1 MVQMN
6 AFRVIARRRATVP
19 QYHQSEP
26 TNAPPGLT
34 PPTNLPSSSPNLSLP
49 PVPRRS
55 IKKFRKYYIANI
67 SSKHGSTQNQ
77 VITSGTYHKSGAA
90 DFIRLETSE
99 NVGGT
104 LGVILLESRPNKG
117 PNTPRLLR
125 RLSQSNAVKS
135 IGNLVPIAPN
145 LGYFSSMRREASG
158 SPNVDP
164 FPATPQETITFQV
177 PLALDSVVVLAGMIS
192 SRRSRRSLDSKS
204 NTWFIETL
212 WEGLKRLKAVHE
224 NDSLVDPAVSLDRD
238 GGNTSTGIP
247 ALIDEI
253 MPKFGPSLLHFHHK
267 VLKIQQKR
275 DHTMSASREQK
286 DIVRQEIAER
296 NQDILQTQASWH
308 VAEQEREELRRRE
321 SLLRKRVL
329 ARNST
334 L

>member
-1 MVQMN
+1 MR
-6 AFRVIARRRATVP
+6 AFRAIARRRATVP
-19 QYHQSEP
+19 QYHQPEP
-26 TNAPPGLT
+26 INASPRLASPAKLPGG
-34 PPTNLPSSSPNLSLP
+34 SPNLSLP
-49 PVPRRS
+49 PAQRRP

-67 SSKHGSTQNQ
+67 SSQYGSTQNQ
-77 VITSGTYHKSGAA
+77 VITSGTYHKSETT

-104 LGVILLESRPNKG
+104 LGVILLESRPSKG

-125 RLSQSNAVKS
+125 RISESNAVKS
-135 IGNLVPIAPN
+135 ISNVVPIAPN
-145 LGYFSSMRREASG
+145 LGYFSSTHREASD
-158 SPNVDP
+158 SQTYHPSSAVH
-164 FPATPQETITFQV
+164 QETITFHI
-177 PLALDSVVVLAGMIS
+177 PLPLDNVVILVGRIS
-192 SRRSRRSLDSKS
+192 TRRSRRSLDSKS
-204 NTWFIETL
+204 STWFIEAM

-238 GGNTSTGIP
+238 GDNTPTGIP
-247 ALIDEI
+247 ALIDEV
-253 MPKFGPSLLHFHHK
+253 MPTFGPSLLLFHHK